1 MGQITFSADSLE
13 EQGLAR
19 QDLPNGLKEIV
30 DRVLAMD
37 RERSAS
43 SHPRRQRRVSAGMA
57 VEELEAELP
66 RLIEEQVALRIQQM
80 TATLQQELETAHV
93 RALEAFVQD
102 VNVKLVKRISALET
116 NITSQGEAMSEL
128 RGHLRRTEDNLVRL
142 ITGVERLTRDLPAG
156 KL

>member
-1 MGQITFSADSLE
+1 VGQITFSADSLE

-37 RERSAS
+37 SAS

>member
-1 MGQITFSADSLE
+1 
-13 EQGLAR
+13 
-19 QDLPNGLKEIV
+19 
-30 DRVLAMD
+30 
-37 RERSAS
+37 
-43 SHPRRQRRVSAGMA
+43 MA
-57 VEELEAELP
+57 VDELEAELP

-156 KL
+156 KLLR